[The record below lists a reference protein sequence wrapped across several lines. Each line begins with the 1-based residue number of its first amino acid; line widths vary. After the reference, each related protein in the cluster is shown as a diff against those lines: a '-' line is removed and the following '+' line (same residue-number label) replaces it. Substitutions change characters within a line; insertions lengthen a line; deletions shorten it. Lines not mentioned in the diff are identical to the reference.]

1 MKSVNIAELKNQLS
15 RYLSE
20 VKAGTEILVR
30 DRRLAIARIVPLAR
44 TADQDDELL
53 TLAANG
59 KIRPGEGA
67 VDESFWALPAPR
79 VSSAVLRQALERE
92 RDEG

>member
-20 VKAGTEILVR
+20 VKAGAEIQIR
-30 DRRLAIARIVPLAR
+30 DRRLPIARIVPLGR
-44 TADQDDELL
+44 TADPDDELL
-53 TLAANG
+53 TLAAHG
-59 KIRPGEGA
+59 KIRLGEQA
-67 VDESFWALPAPR
+67 IDESFWTLPAPR
-79 VSSAVLRQALERE
+79 VSRAALRQALERE